1 MTKNSRLSFKKAKVW
16 CHPVNRELL
25 EKISSKILIHK
36 KISSSLFWKIVQH
49 FHGVWR
55 QVGSILNLLMSNWS
69 FRGPSTAF
77 CLYECHFSSFEPLSC
92 PAKAVLKHLCIFV
105 VKLVLQSSCRYI
117 YCHFEH
123 FQWDLKRF
131 QTELATLWSFLCQIC
146 GFWRWIGNSEDS
158 LPFWIWFQLI

>member
-1 MTKNSRLSFKKAKVW
+1 MLYLCQNSDKKIDKMTKNSRLSFKKAKVW

-25 EKISSKILIHK
+25 EKISSKPLKISSKILIHK
-36 KISSSLFWKIVQH
+36 KISSSLFWKIVEH

-105 VKLVLQSSCRYI
+105 SPTFLVMSVLKFPWSS
-117 YCHFEH
+117 
-123 FQWDLKRF
+123 
-131 QTELATLWSFLCQIC
+131 
-146 GFWRWIGNSEDS
+146 
-158 LPFWIWFQLI
+158 